1 MNIFL
6 SQKFKVYSFLSMVF
20 LVYVHGYNLQNTYLQ
35 PYTMVSETMTFTTF
49 TEYLFSNGLLR
60 FRIPI
65 LFIISGYL
73 FALSDYK
80 SYKERTLKRLK
91 TLGLPYI
98 LWSLLALLF
107 VFLLEFT
114 PAKIAVESSHLAWGV
129 SKENILLVSQY
140 TWEDYLTRVL
150 FMPIAFQLWFIRAL
164 LIFNIAYP
172 PIKWCV
178 QKYPIIWFVIVTL
191 FWLLSFELPFISG
204 TGLLFFSLGVFLQKT
219 NFDIETPREYLNP
232 MVFGFIFVI
241 SAFLKTYLAFKGYDL
256 LGDMNGLLLNFLYKI
271 TEISGLISIWYGGNA
286 LVKWLWN
293 SKLFQF
299 CSPFAFMIYVLHVPV
314 LYFVVYASDNYF
326 INYQYHRIF
335 TYLFIPLLITL
346 VSIAIGFILRKISP
360 TIYGIL
366 TGGRGF

>member
-35 PYTMVSETMTFTTF
+35 SFTMVYEDMTFTTF

-60 FRIPI
+60 FRIPM

-114 PAKIAVESSHLAWGV
+114 PAKIAIEFSHLAWGV
-129 SKENILLVSQY
+129 SKQNILLVSQY
-140 TWEDYLTRVL
+140 TWEDYFSRVL
-150 FMPIAFQLWFIRAL
+150 TMPIAFQLWFIRAL

-178 QKYPIIWFVIVTL
+178 QKYPIIWFIIVTL
-191 FWLLSFELPFISG
+191 LWLTSFELPFISE
-204 TGLLFFSLGVFLQKT
+204 TGLLFFSLGVFLQKI
-219 NFDIETPREYLNP
+219 NFNIEKPNKYLNP
-232 MVFGFIFVI
+232 VVFGFIFII
-241 SAFLKTYLAFKGYDL
+241 SALLKTYLAFKVQYSFSNIEIVL
-256 LGDMNGLLLNFLYKI
+256 HFLYKI
-271 TEISGLISIWYGGNA
+271 TELSGLISVWYGGNA

-293 SKLFQF
+293 SKVFQF
-299 CSPFAFMIYVLHVPV
+299 CSPFTFMIYVLHVPA

-346 VSIAIGFILRKISP
+346 FSIVIGFILRKVSP

-366 TGGRGF
+366 TGGRGL